1 MHMNP
6 LTFDQ
11 MIALAAVLLSGLTVV
26 IGYIRSTKEGGAKD
40 QRIIDRLDNIAST
53 VETTQRDVSD
63 LGAKIDDHAARLAR
77 TEQNVTNLYHRLDS
91 LEHSTDERFE
101 LLISLVHRAER
112 EIVLIDGYIDTETL
126 NILAKKEPGSDVHN
140 RFLSMVM

>member
-1 MHMNP
+1 MNAFVEMRHFIADNDHM
-6 LTFDQ
+6 FKQ
-11 MIALAAVLLSGLTVV
+11 
-26 IGYIRSTKEGGAKD
+26 IRS
-40 QRIIDRLDNIAST
+40 ID
-53 VETTQRDVSD
+53 
-63 LGAKIDDHAARLAR
+63 
-77 TEQNVTNLYHRLDS
+77 HRLDS

>member
-1 MHMNP
+1 MNAFVEMRHFIADNDHM
-6 LTFDQ
+6 FKQ
-11 MIALAAVLLSGLTVV
+11 
-26 IGYIRSTKEGGAKD
+26 IRS
-40 QRIIDRLDNIAST
+40 ID
-53 VETTQRDVSD
+53 
-63 LGAKIDDHAARLAR
+63 
-77 TEQNVTNLYHRLDS
+77 HRLDS

-126 NILAKKEPGSDVHN
+126 NILANKEPGGDVHN